1 MYRFET
7 QLWEYEGEAA
17 WHFVTLPEEIGDE
30 IRART
35 AERKRAFGSVPVD
48 VTIGETRWTTSLFP
62 DSKTQSYLLPIKKSV
77 RSSEGVVA
85 GDIVGVEIE
94 LMLD

>member
-7 QLWEYEGEAA
+7 QLWEYEGEAS

-48 VTIGETRWTTSLFP
+48 VSIGETRWSTSLFP
-62 DSKTQSYLLPIKKSV
+62 DSKTQSYVLPIKKSV

-85 GDIVGVEIE
+85 GDIVDVEID
-94 LMLD
+94 LKLD